1 MDTITDAK
9 PVWLKESSSGTSAYY
24 GIEGLAHQI
33 SAVTIGVTD
42 GALQN
47 TIGILKTLKEK
58 AIQPAT
64 DTSTEVD
71 RAAIQKEINAS
82 VQQIDDNALLTFNG
96 KFLNNGARSLAA
108 DENTNDIGG
117 FVHIPKIPSDNLATQ
132 IHIGAE
138 PNNNVIK
145 WQSFDIIEGQKVIF
159 DKNNYLDIVNAH
171 VGIKPGGIDGIA
183 KNSQTAPII
192 DENVINIY
200 GYGSTVGSADGI
212 AKNSQTAPTIHGI
225 LYGADNSAISSLSG
239 DFIGN
244 YADGNGGA
252 IYYVNSG
259 VIIDD
264 KIQPEQTIAWFGVA
278 QNYSSKVSSAFFN
291 LVALENSSDFV
302 L

>member
-1 MDTITDAK
+1 MDTIITDAK

-24 GIEGLAHQI
+24 GTKGLAHQVSGI
-33 SAVTIGVTD
+33 TFSFTD

-47 TIGILKTLKEK
+47 TIEILKTLKEK

-71 RAAIQKEINAS
+71 RAATQKEINAS

-108 DENTNDIGG
+108 DENTNDTGG

-138 PNNNVIK
+138 PNNNVIR
-145 WQSFDIIEGQKVIF
+145 WQSFDIKKGEKVIF
-159 DKNNYLDIVNAH
+159 DKNNYLDIVDAN
-171 VGIKPGGIDGIA
+171 VGIKTGSTDGVA

-200 GYGSTVGSADGI
+200 GYGSKVGSADGI
-212 AKNSQTAPTIHGI
+212 AKNSQSAPTIDGI
-225 LYGADNSAISSLSG
+225 VYGTDNFSSLSG

-278 QNYSSKVSSAFFN
+278 QNYNSKVSSAFFN

>member
-1 MDTITDAK
+1 MDTIITDAK

-24 GIEGLAHQI
+24 GIEGLTNQVSGI
-33 SAVTIGVTD
+33 TFSFTD
-42 GALQN
+42 GAQQS

-58 AIQPAT
+58 AIQAAT
-64 DTSTEVD
+64 DTSTAVD
-71 RAAIQKEINAS
+71 RAVTQKEINAS

-108 DENTNDIGG
+108 DENTNDTGG

-145 WQSFDIIEGQKVIF
+145 WQSFDIKKGEKVIF
-159 DKNNYLDIVNAH
+159 DKNNYLDIADAN
-171 VGIKPGGIDGIA
+171 VGIKPG
-183 KNSQTAPII
+183 SAPII

-200 GYGSTVGSADGI
+200 GYGSTVGSTDGI
-212 AKNSQTAPTIHGI
+212 AKNSQSAPTIDGI
-225 LYGADNSAISSLSG
+225 VYGTDNFSSLSG

>member
-82 VQQIDDNALLTFNG
+82 VQQIDDNALADLNA
-96 KFLNNGARSLAA
+96 KFKYS
-108 DENTNDIGG
+108 EFDILKDTGG

-138 PNNNVIK
+138 PNNNVLS
-145 WQSFDIIEGQKVIF
+145 WESFNIREGQKVIF